1 MKGYNDLNG
10 YEALLFVRERYAFEN
25 GDVQRGRNQMAMIQA
40 MLDKIFSPTILTN
53 YMSLMDSLSS
63 CFITDMPTSKIGDLV
78 RMQLDDWAQWNI
90 VSNSLTGYIAD
101 MPTYSYGSS
110 ETLSVILP
118 DESDVENAK
127 ELIDACING
136 ETLRE
141 PVKDV
146 GLRYAS
152 DYPQVLARYS
162 DDLYR

>member
-1 MKGYNDLNG
+1 
-10 YEALLFVRERYAFEN
+10 
-25 GDVQRGRNQMAMIQA
+25 
-40 MLDKIFSPTILTN
+40 
-53 YMSLMDSLSS
+53 
-63 CFITDMPTSKIGDLV
+63 MPTSKIGDLV

-141 PVKDV
+141 TGERRWPAI
-146 GLRYAS
+146 R
-152 DYPQVLARYS
+152 Q
-162 DDLYR
+162 